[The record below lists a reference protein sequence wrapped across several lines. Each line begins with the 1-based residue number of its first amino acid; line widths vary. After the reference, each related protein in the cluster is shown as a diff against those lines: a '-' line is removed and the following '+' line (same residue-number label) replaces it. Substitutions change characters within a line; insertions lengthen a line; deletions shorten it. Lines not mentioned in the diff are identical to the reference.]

1 VVKAVQ
7 RWEIPDARR
16 AGRALAIKEGTP
28 WSSLLKSH
36 LVEQL
41 AQDMKP
47 ISLWPGIREI
57 AFVDKVCDGMCN
69 QSWDMVCRTVL
80 RTMIFVIPS
89 TGSG

>member
-1 VVKAVQ
+1 M
-7 RWEIPDARR
+7 
-16 AGRALAIKEGTP
+16 
-28 WSSLLKSH
+28 KSH

-47 ISLWPGIREI
+47 ISLRPGIRGN
-57 AFVDKVCDGMCN
+57 AFVDEVCDGVRD